1 MEEQIDKKVW
11 TEKPFKIENTHLRE
25 QGIVDSK
32 FRLIGINGK
41 KLRIK
46 RNNQTGKIKMVRK
59 KIGSKN
65 IRIFFIIYM
74 IHGLNY
80 IHLKNLRQLIYVMKK
95 E

>member
-59 KIGSKN
+59 KKLEAKISE
-65 IRIFFIIYM
+65 FF
-74 IHGLNY
+74 
-80 IHLKNLRQLIYVMKK
+80 
-95 E
+95 